1 MESGGFPVELA
12 ATLTEAM
19 FRKGVEAENLKFISW
34 KSNKKFYE

>member
-12 ATLTEAM
+12 AALTEAM